1 MELGDKIG
9 NLVLGDAER
18 SLSIQSAY
26 RILGYDLAVWYSP
39 SSVPNPLNPPL
50 FANRLGNASPYIL
63 DNCEKIREQAQNF
76 QKKLEE
82 NNLH

>member
-26 RILGYDLAVWYSP
+26 RILGYDLAV
-39 SSVPNPLNPPL
+39 
-50 FANRLGNASPYIL
+50 
-63 DNCEKIREQAQNF
+63 
-76 QKKLEE
+76 
-82 NNLH
+82 